1 MSDLNL
7 TVAIA
12 YTVHSSDSEV
22 RSSDKGVYKDI
33 SIANKMAIGSGWWG
47 SNGEVKLL
55 ENIFEDEKG
64 RLYQVKFLGYP
75 TNEDE
80 EHKKNLLES
89 IKSKLTD
96 EELNFINKN
105 KIV

>member
-33 SIANKMAIGSGWWG
+33 SIAT
-47 SNGEVKLL
+47 
-55 ENIFEDEKG
+55 
-64 RLYQVKFLGYP
+64 FLNAYS
-75 TNEDE
+75 D
-80 EHKKNLLES
+80 K
-89 IKSKLTD
+89 
-96 EELNFINKN
+96 
-105 KIV
+105 